1 MDSVV
6 RFIYDNGLIAM
17 FLIILLEYGCF
28 PISSEIVLPFSGAV
42 ASLQN
47 ISFFLMLPVS
57 VCAGIIG
64 TSFCYFVGRIG
75 GHRIL
80 EKITTKFPKTKKSI
94 DASYQRFDRYGSY
107 VVCFGRMVPIIRTYI
122 AFVAGAVKQ
131 PYPVFA
137 LFSIIG
143 ITLWNSLLIGI
154 GYILRGNWSNT
165 VTYYAKYKDI
175 LIPVLLLV
183 ILFLIARKIRKNKR
197 MQEINVKTEETFK

>member
-6 RFIYDNGLIAM
+6 RFIYENGLFAM
-17 FLIILLEYGCF
+17 FVIILLEYGCF

-47 ISFFLMLPVS
+47 IPFLLMLPVS
-57 VCAGIIG
+57 VCAGMIG
-64 TSFCYFVGRIG
+64 TSICYFVGRIG
-75 GHRIL
+75 GHCIL
-80 EKITTKFPKTKKSI
+80 EKLTTKFPKTKKSI
-94 DASYQRFDRYGSY
+94 DASYQRFERYGSY

-122 AFVAGAVKQ
+122 AFVAGAAKQ

-143 ITLWNSLLIGI
+143 ITLWNTLLIGI
-154 GYILRGNWSNT
+154 GYLLRGNWSNT
-165 VTYYAKYKDI
+165 VTYYTKYKDI

-183 ILFLIARKIRKNKR
+183 ILFVIARKIRKKNLAQDSKS
-197 MQEINVKTEETFK
+197 